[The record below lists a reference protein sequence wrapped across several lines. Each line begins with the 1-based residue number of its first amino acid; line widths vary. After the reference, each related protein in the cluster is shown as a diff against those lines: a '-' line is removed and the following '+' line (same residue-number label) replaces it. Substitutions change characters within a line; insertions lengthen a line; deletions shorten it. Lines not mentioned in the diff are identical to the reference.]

1 MPDELAGE
9 NVVVRPLAS
18 ADEPALRAILD
29 APVVA
34 RWWQPRE
41 RGPGMDEKA
50 RALAA
55 FHR

>member
-1 MPDELAGE
+1 MPGELAGE

-18 ADEPALRAILD
+18 ADEPVLRAILD
-29 APVVA
+29 APAVA
-34 RWWQPRE
+34 RWWQPTE

>member
-18 ADEPALRAILD
+18 ADEPVLRAILD
-29 APVVA
+29 APVAA
-34 RWWQPRE
+34 RWWQPRG
-41 RGPGMDEKA
+41 RGPGMDKKA